1 MSGKKGL
8 AVSKCRHCAVSNIK
22 CNLAVR
28 TEAKEDGEQE
38 QEQEEAQDEDED
50 EEEEQE
56 VDEDQLDEVEV
67 PSKKRKRSNIR
78 RSARLHKGEDSID
91 GAESDD
97 QTPLSKK
104 RPRPSNI
111 RNSTYKEKVGIQ
123 VSSCSY
129 LTFKQKSPTTSCF
142 PHPSHA
148 TTVSLAEDLRI
159 DLEAFKSG
167 NVVELQSEI
176 LRLGFVAKRQINT
189 KTALLAEKDTSLGN
203 MAVELGATYAKLA
216 VKDAELE
223 AMARKL
229 QLRDQ
234 DMEGLVGKLE
244 GVIEGQRAQ
253 REVNK
258 K

>member
-28 TEAKEDGEQE
+28 TEAKEEGEQE

-56 VDEDQLDEVEV
+56 VDEDQLDEVKV
-67 PSKKRKRSNIR
+67 PSKKRKRSNSR
-78 RSARLHKGEDSID
+78 RSARQHKREDGID

-111 RNSTYKEKVGIQ
+111 RHSTYKEKVGIQ
-123 VSSCSY
+123 VLSCSY
-129 LTFKQKSPTTSCF
+129 LTLKQKNPKTSCF
-142 PHPSHA
+142 PHPAHA
-148 TTVSLAEDLRI
+148 TTVSLAEDLTI

-176 LRLGFVAKRQINT
+176 LRLGLVAKRHINT
-189 KTALLAEKDTSLGN
+189 KTALLGEKDISLGN

-244 GVIEGQRAQ
+244 GVIEGHRAQ